1 MYFDVRKGRK
11 KKKKVTRLRN
21 NLENALFLMMNSTP

>member
-1 MYFDVRKGRK
+1 MYFDVRKGGK
-11 KKKKVTRLRN
+11 KEKVTHLSN